1 MRIPAAPSPAKS
13 TLDPGESR
21 TVLFLLG
28 MKSSAE
34 AAAITDSYTDPAG
47 QVRQEINALKADWYA
62 KLDHLKINTP
72 DPRQHAI

>member
-1 MRIPAAPSPAKS
+1 MISGDLGNITSYNENSCGALSYKV

-47 QVRQEINALKADWYA
+47 QVTTGDQCAEGRLVCK
-62 KLDHLKINTP
+62 TGP
-72 DPRQHAI
+72 P